1 MAIGLAMNNLII
13 GIVMFISIVIIVK
26 LIHFI
31 IMGMIELAVIVY
43 DKIEDKRL
51 GL

>member
-1 MAIGLAMNNLII
+1 MNNLII
-13 GIVMFISIVIIVK
+13 GIVMFISIVIVVK
-26 LIHFI
+26 LIPFI